1 MHTVA
6 GQKLHSTDDELYDSG
21 AVKALKKEVRK
32 LREQLK
38 VMTVCPAT
46 ATTEW
51 PTHQQTPV
59 RRASEDSCCR
69 CAEDGCVAT
78 WCRAPEDPQKVVQ
91 KFIETQRKGR
101 DSRRG
106 PRGRDAQPCLT
117 VDLK

>member
-6 GQKLHSTDDELYDSG
+6 GQKLHSTDDELYESG

-78 WCRAPEDPQKVVQ
+78 WTHRRLSKSSLKRSAKAETAGEDQGEEMRSP
-91 KFIETQRKGR
+91 
-101 DSRRG
+101 
-106 PRGRDAQPCLT
+106 A
-117 VDLK
+117 